1 VQKQESIE
9 RETPMHVQPAIKQA
23 TQHVSLMQI
32 VMLFARVG
40 LTSFGG
46 GLSAWI
52 YREVVTQRG
61 WLKDE
66 EFLGALTLGQV
77 LPGSNVINVSIY
89 VGYRMRGAL
98 GSVAAVAALLVPP
111 MVVIV
116 LFASVFHRFAQL
128 AVVHRL
134 LEGIAA
140 AAIGMTASVGLRTAK
155 AAIAT
160 QRWPLLLIVAVFV
173 AVGVLRWPLVP
184 VAIVAGAIGLLISA
198 RTRVDA

>member
-52 YREVVTQRG
+52 YREVVAQRG

>member
-1 VQKQESIE
+1 MHTQSAAKKNAQWVPLVQI
-9 RETPMHVQPAIKQA
+9 I
-23 TQHVSLMQI
+23 
-32 VMLFARVG
+32 MLFARVG

-46 GLSAWI
+46 GVSAWI
-52 YREVVTQRG
+52 YREVVTERG

-89 VGYRMRGAL
+89 VGYRMRGMV

-116 LFASVFHRFAQL
+116 LFASVFHRFTQYD
-128 AVVHRL
+128 VVHRL
-134 LEGIAA
+134 LEGMAA

-155 AAIAT
+155 AAIAK
-160 QRWPLLLIVAVFV
+160 QRWPLLLISAVFV

-184 VAIVAGAIGLLISA
+184 VAIVAGAMGLLISA
-198 RTRVDA
+198 RTRADA

>member
-1 VQKQESIE
+1 
-9 RETPMHVQPAIKQA
+9 MHAQSAAGNSSRPVP
-23 TQHVSLMQI
+23 LMQI
-32 VMLFARVG
+32 MLLFARVG

-46 GLSAWI
+46 GVSAWI

-89 VGYRMRGAL
+89 VGYRMRGMA
-98 GSVAAVAALLVPP
+98 GSAAAVAALLVPP
-111 MVVIV
+111 MLVIV
-116 LFASVFHRFAQL
+116 LFASVFHRFTQL
-128 AVVHRL
+128 DVVHRL
-134 LEGIAA
+134 LEGMAA

-155 AAIAT
+155 AAIAK
-160 QRWPLLLIVAVFV
+160 QRWPLLLICAVFV

-184 VAIVAGAIGLLISA
+184 VAIVAGAMGLLISA
-198 RTRVDA
+198 RTRADA

>member
-1 VQKQESIE
+1 
-9 RETPMHVQPAIKQA
+9 MHVQPAVKQA

-128 AVVHRL
+128 A
-134 LEGIAA
+134 
-140 AAIGMTASVGLRTAK
+140 AIGMTASVGLRTAK